1 MPEKPIAFEAYETLA
16 EAYSA
21 AVETKPHNALYERPA
36 TLSLLPDVRG
46 KRVLDAGC
54 GPGIYAEI
62 LLDRGASVFGIDASP
77 NMIELAR
84 SRVGDRAEFRIADL
98 REPFDFLDDG
108 SFDLVISPL
117 VIDYVEDWN
126 SLFREYYRVLRSGG
140 HFVLSVHH
148 PFFEYIYYK
157 VENYFEKAIVS
168 VRWKGFPGVEV
179 DMRSY
184 RRPLQDVLNPL
195 ASAGFRLERI
205 LEPLP
210 VPEFEQADPKH
221 FEELSKFPSFLC
233 VSATK

>member
-1 MPEKPIAFEAYETLA
+1 MSEKPIAFEAYETLA

-36 TLSLLPDVRG
+36 TLSLIPDVSD

-62 LLDRGASVFGIDASP
+62 LVDRGATVFGIDASP

-84 SRVGDRAEFRIADL
+84 KRVGDRAEFRIADL
-98 REPFDFLDDG
+98 REPFAFLESE
-108 SFDLVISPL
+108 SFDVVISPL
-117 VIDYVEDWN
+117 VIDYVEDWS
-126 SLFREYYRVLRSGG
+126 SLFREYYRVLKPGG
-140 HFVLSVHH
+140 HLVFSVHH

-157 VENYFEKAIVS
+157 VENYFEKAVVS

-184 RRPLQDVLNPL
+184 RRPLQDVINPL

-210 VPEFEQADPKH
+210 VPEFEQADPEH
-221 FEELSKFPSFLC
+221 FEELSKFPAFLC
-233 VSATK
+233 VSARK